1 MSTGLKQRLV
11 DALVLVQ
18 RAIKSPN
25 IFENEKEATFSAL
38 RRGCLD
44 LRKDLSQ
51 MESQEFTIEIIRD
64 AWLFLMELSK
74 AKLRRKH
81 AVECIQIMLK
91 SKRWKSV
98 LHSDSQIRDK
108 LAGLSKDMQTALGRG
123 DSTVAS
129 QPSSPSKPRPSTAE
143 QRKPTT
149 DSPREITAEQRKPTT
164 DSPREIKVD
173 PISPDSEE
181 INRQIKTD
189 EASENNPFRLDF
201 NPFKEARGVKQV
213 SNPYSRKPGFW
224 WENSSHEEAKVWWGP
239 S

>member
-18 RAIKSPN
+18 RAMKSPN

-108 LAGLSKDMQTALGRG
+108 LAGLSKDMQTALGRE
-123 DSTVAS
+123 DSTVTS
-129 QPSSPSKPRPSTAE
+129 QSSSPAKPRPFTAE
-143 QRKPTT
+143 QRK
-149 DSPREITAEQRKPTT
+149 STT

-181 INRQIKTD
+181 INRRIKTE

-213 SNPYSRKPGFW
+213 SNPYSRKPGCW
-224 WENSSHEEAKVWWGP
+224 WENSSHEETKVWWGP